1 MLKAVETISSK
12 KKKSIYLIGVVLIF
26 IIIFGFV
33 YKKSFS
39 GSNTVQSTDISAS
52 EDNEQVQVENYDKQ
66 ISDLVKTEKLIIIN
80 NEDVSL
86 LETNDVLLYFGRN
99 DCPSCQGFIQTL
111 TPILNYIDS
120 KVYYF
125 DTNDKENENC
135 DYLIKKYEIS
145 KVPTLL
151 RINNSN
157 NTKDIFEPEIEGL
170 ATFIKDSKGE

>member
-1 MLKAVETISSK
+1 MLKGVEIISNNK
-12 KKKSIYLIGVVLIF
+12 KRAIYLIGVVLIF
-26 IIIFGFV
+26 IFIFGFV
-33 YKKSFS
+33 HTKSSS
-39 GSNTVQSTDISAS
+39 GSNTVQSTDITAS

-66 ISDLVKTEKLIIIN
+66 ISNLVKTEKLIIIN
-80 NEDVSL
+80 HEELSL
-86 LETNDVLLYFGRN
+86 LEENDVLLYFGRN

-111 TPILNYIDS
+111 TPILNYNDS

-125 DTNDKENENC
+125 DTNDKENENY

-157 NTKDIFEPEIEGL
+157 NTKDIFEPEKEGL
-170 ATFIKDSKGE
+170 ATFIKE